1 MLTNKKNYAIITN
14 VEQKGKTMKT
24 QETTFT
30 VKNIETKT
38 GNTNGRDWEIKE
50 YIIEESVE
58 LDNGE
63 MMTTTIPARASASI
77 GELVVGGTYKGVMFI
92 TSRESERDGK
102 KSYWPSFR
110 ITRAELVGASDPEP
124 EEPKQVDELDSD
136 LPF

>member
-1 MLTNKKNYAIITN
+1 
-14 VEQKGKTMKT
+14 MKT
-24 QETTFT
+24 QETIFT

-50 YIIEESVE
+50 YIVEESVE

-63 MMTTTIPARASASI
+63 MMTTTIPARASASV
-77 GELVVGGTYKGVMFI
+77 GELVIGGTYKGVMFI

-110 ITRAELVGASDPEP
+110 ITRAELVSACNLEP
-124 EEPKQVDELDSD
+124 TEEPTPVDPIGDD